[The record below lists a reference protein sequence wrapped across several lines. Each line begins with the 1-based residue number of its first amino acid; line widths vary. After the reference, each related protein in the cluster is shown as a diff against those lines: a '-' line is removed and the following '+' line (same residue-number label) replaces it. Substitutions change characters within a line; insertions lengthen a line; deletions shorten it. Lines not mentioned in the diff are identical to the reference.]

1 MGSDPSVAA
10 TKSVRVLENGDGFLG
25 VGDAVEY
32 TIVVENTGNAVLS
45 NVSVQDNNFI
55 DDNNNSL
62 TLTKARPLQLA
73 AKDRVM
79 VH

>member
-1 MGSDPSVAA
+1 MILLLYRWDSDPSVAA

-45 NVSVQDNNFI
+45 DVSSSRQ
-55 DDNNNSL
+55 
-62 TLTKARPLQLA
+62 QLY
-73 AKDRVM
+73 
-79 VH
+79 